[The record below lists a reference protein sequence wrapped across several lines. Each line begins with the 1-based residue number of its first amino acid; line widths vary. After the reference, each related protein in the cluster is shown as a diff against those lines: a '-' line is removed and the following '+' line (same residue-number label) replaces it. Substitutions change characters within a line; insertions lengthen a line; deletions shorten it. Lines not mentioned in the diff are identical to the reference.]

1 MLSYTPTSL
10 THISLKYHRNGCTY
24 VVHDTLRLLLSQ
36 GMAYLET
43 HHLVHR
49 DLAARNVLVQ
59 SHKKV
64 KITDFGLTRLLE
76 VGESHY
82 QASSSKVWVC
92 AGEQHGTGVCA
103 SSSKVRV
110 CVLAAARYGCVC
122 W

>member
-1 MLSYTPTSL
+1 M
-10 THISLKYHRNGCTY
+10 CM
-24 VVHDTLRLLLSQ
+24 LLSWLLQ

-82 QASSSKVWVC
+82 QASSSKVRVVTGMWG
-92 AGEQHGTGVCA
+92 GEGG
-103 SSSKVRV
+103 
-110 CVLAAARYGCVC
+110 
-122 W
+122 